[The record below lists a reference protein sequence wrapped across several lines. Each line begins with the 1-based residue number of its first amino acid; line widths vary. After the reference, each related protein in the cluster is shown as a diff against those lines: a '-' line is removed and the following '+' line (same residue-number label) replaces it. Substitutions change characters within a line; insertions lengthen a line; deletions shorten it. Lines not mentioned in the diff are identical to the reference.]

1 MGQEHQMKNEEEYLE
16 PAMGRLKDYWA
27 DVFAT
32 VMRGKKRGDGLM
44 IAEDRLNTI
53 EEEIDED
60 SEHAFNQAKDEVF
73 EEHNVPHDMSLTDA
87 MYNYEELT
95 VDPDRLKDD
104 VYEKAID
111 YLGQPK
117 MKQMYA
123 IYIANEIKTSDRGS
137 FVSVNNLFNKI
148 GEFIEEKKA
157 LAVATVFARLRT
169 NPEYSPPLPQESGAT
184 YLSRLYGD
192 SDSKAKGRA
201 RMRRDIF
208 KSKAL

>member
-1 MGQEHQMKNEEEYLE
+1 MKNEEEYLE
-16 PAMGRLKDYWA
+16 PAMRRLKDYWA

-32 VMRGKKRGDGLM
+32 LMRGKKRGDGLM
-44 IAEDRLNTI
+44 IAEERLNKI

-60 SEHAFNQAKDEVF
+60 SEEAFNQAKEKVF
-73 EEHNVPHDMSLTDA
+73 DNNNVPQDLSLTDA
-87 MYNYEELT
+87 MYNYEDLKI
-95 VDPDRLKDD
+95 DPDHLKDE
-104 VYEKAID
+104 VYEEAID
-111 YLGQPK
+111 ILGDPK

-137 FVSVNNLFNKI
+137 FVSVNNLFNKV
-148 GEFIEEKKA
+148 GEFIDEKKA

-169 NPEYSPPLPQESGAT
+169 NPEYSPPLPKESGAT

-192 SDSKAKGRA
+192 SNDKAKGRA
-201 RMRRDIF
+201 RMRRNIF